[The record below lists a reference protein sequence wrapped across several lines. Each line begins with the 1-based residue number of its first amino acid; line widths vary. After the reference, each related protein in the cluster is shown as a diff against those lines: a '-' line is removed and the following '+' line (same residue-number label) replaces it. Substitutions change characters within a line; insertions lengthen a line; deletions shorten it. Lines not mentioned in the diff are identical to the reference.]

1 MENYS
6 KEKWEAIGLLEG
18 TPEDRKQKAVDAL
31 NIATN
36 WLSRLKD
43 NSDEDTGELETI
55 TLPIV
60 LRIILQVDLSEI
72 EVKETCKELRQ
83 QWEKFDRTRFPGN
96 IDPEAAFC
104 RAFAEMKIGQHKNKL
119 I

>member
-1 MENYS
+1 ML
-6 KEKWEAIGLLEG
+6 GLLEG

-31 NIATN
+31 NVATN

-55 TLPIV
+55 TLPVV
-60 LRIILQVDLSEI
+60 LRIVNQVDLTEV

-83 QWEKFDRTRFPGN
+83 QWTKFDRTRFPGN

-104 RAFAEMKIGQHKNKL
+104 KSFAEMKINQYKNNL